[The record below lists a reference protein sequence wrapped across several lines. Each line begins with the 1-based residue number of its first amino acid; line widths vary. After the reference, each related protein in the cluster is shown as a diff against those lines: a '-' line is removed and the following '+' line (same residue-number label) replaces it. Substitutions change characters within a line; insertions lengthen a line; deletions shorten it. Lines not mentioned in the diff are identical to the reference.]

1 MVQSQAKDPTLKR
14 TLRTPIVITALA
26 LTFGLGT
33 TPAWAEETQDA
44 NTQPTSASYYLTT
57 DQLQRFSLDAL
68 DVGESQP
75 VRPDEFTTYGYY
87 PGGLNGAE
95 ARFCAQPW
103 NFGKCA
109 SAKSASDDA
118 LARSRAKFDEYSLS
132 LGKGDAYRHCY
143 WSARMTI
150 DMGVGE
156 AQGFGDRHEAESSGR
171 DKEMDLANN
180 ATGRS
185 VGQSYRTYDSASNR
199 CEWLARNN
207 RLVTLR

>member
-1 MVQSQAKDPTLKR
+1 MQSQAKGPTLKR
-14 TLRTPIVITALA
+14 TLRASIVITALA
-26 LTFGLGT
+26 LTFGPGT

-44 NTQPTSASYYLTT
+44 NTQLTSVRHYLTT

-75 VRPDEFTTYGYY
+75 VRPDEFKTYGYY

-95 ARFCAQPW
+95 ARFCTQPGNW
-103 NFGKCA
+103 GKCA
-109 SAKSASDDA
+109 SATSAADDA
-118 LARSRAKFDEYSLS
+118 LAGSQAKFDRDSPNQ
-132 LGKGDAYRHCY
+132 GKGDAYRHCY

-150 DMGVGE
+150 DMGAGE
-156 AQGFGDRHEAESSGR
+156 AQGFGDRHEAGSSGR
-171 DKEMDLANN
+171 DKEMDLANS

-199 CEWLARNN
+199 CEWLARND